1 MREVLK
7 RHVARFIRDEVGNF
21 AILTAVAIVPLLGA
35 GSVAIDFVNASF
47 EADKLQE
54 ALDSATLA
62 AVRFYGEGYSEAE
75 ATQLANEMFFGNYQE
90 AGAVSQG
97 KDAISPAAE
106 PPSLHIAYS
115 LAGQQVMATAD
126 YAVNYHPVFLTR
138 LSFPISRR
146 SSTAYQA
153 GNEACILALNPTA
166 DRAFEVTGSSK
177 VDTSKCAI
185 TANSRSNE
193 AIYVGG
199 SGSLKAECLYT
210 PGKVSASPSKID
222 LECDKP
228 YEGTAAALDPFR
240 LKTMPKTGA
249 LAKNKGPGE
258 LEPGTYKG
266 LQIKGAVKLQP
277 GDYII
282 DGGKLSFGSQ
292 SVITGEGVT
301 FFLLNG
307 AEIDI
312 HGGSTVNVT
321 APTSGPWAGFVIV
334 ADRDNTASAVINGN
348 SNSNISG
355 IIYMPAAEEVEYSG
369 NGTTSGDCVRIIAQK
384 ITMTGNSTFKLDC
397 KSELANNEINNLG
410 AVRLVQ

>member
-1 MREVLK
+1 MGEFLK
-7 RHVARFIRDEVGNF
+7 RHFDRLIRDEGGNF
-21 AILTAVAIVPLLGA
+21 TILTAAAIVPLLGA
-35 GSVAIDFVNASF
+35 ASIAIDFVNARF

-62 AVRFYGEGYSEAE
+62 AVRLYGEGYSEAE
-75 ATQLANEMFFGNYQE
+75 ATQLANEMFFGNYQTAGIVNE
-90 AGAVSQG
+90 AN
-97 KDAISPAAE
+97 DAMTPAEE
-106 PPSLHIAYS
+106 PPSLQIAYS
-115 LAGQQVMATAD
+115 MAGQQVFATAN
-126 YAVNYHPVFLTR
+126 YAVDYDPVFLTR

-153 GNEACILALNPTA
+153 GNEACILALSPTA

-177 VDTSKCAI
+177 VDTSNCAI
-185 TANSRSNE
+185 TANSHSNE

-199 SGSLKAECLYT
+199 SGSLKTECLYT
-210 PGKVSASPSKID
+210 PGKVAASPYKID

-240 LKTMPKTGA
+240 FKTMPKAGT
-249 LAKNKGPGE
+249 LAKNNASGE

-266 LQIKGAVKLQP
+266 LQVKGNVTLQP

-282 DGGKLSFGSQ
+282 NGGKLSFGSQ
-292 SVITGEGVT
+292 SVVTGEGVT

-321 APTSGPWAGFVIV
+321 APTSGPWAGFVFV

-355 IIYMPAAEEVEYSG
+355 IIYMPAAEEIQYSG
-369 NGTTSGDCVRIIAQK
+369 NGTTSGDCVRIIGQK
-384 ITMTGNSTFKLDC
+384 ITMTGNSTFKLEC
-397 KSELANNEINNLG
+397 KSELANNEINNPG
-410 AVRLVQ
+410 AVQLVQ